1 MSLKDDYLDSAIFEF
16 RRYKALG
23 EASFAQLDEEDILWK
38 HGANDNNIAL
48 IVKHL
53 SGNMLSRW
61 TNFLTEDGEKSWR
74 DRENEFKE
82 PYTSKKEMLL
92 AWEKGWTC
100 LFAALDTIDEDH
112 FDTPIR
118 IRNEEHT
125 PIQAI
130 NRQLAHYANHVGQ
143 IVLLA
148 KMIRGAAWQ
157 SPSIPRGGSEKF
169 NRDKFGA

>member
-82 PYTSKKEMLL
+82 PYTSKKKCSSLGKKDGPVCSQPWTPSTKTTSTPPSEYEM
-92 AWEKGWTC
+92 KS
-100 LFAALDTIDEDH
+100 
-112 FDTPIR
+112 TPR
-118 IRNEEHT
+118 S
-125 PIQAI
+125 
-130 NRQLAHYANHVGQ
+130 
-143 IVLLA
+143 
-148 KMIRGAAWQ
+148 K
-157 SPSIPRGGSEKF
+157 PSIGNWPITPTMWGKSYYWRK
-169 NRDKFGA
+169 